1 MSDLQTLVEDPV
13 FISVVNILTLAFVG
27 AICMR
32 CFGYCCAKKQTT
44 RYFGQPPNVVSNT
57 NYIPPEQQDDIEQQ
71 QQQKGIDQSKLEEI
85 QKLYNEKGLVK
96 VKVPPGKSKGDKF
109 RVRIFDGRSIT
120 ATVPTND
127 VSEFYLK
134 VDEEKKKQNWHDNP
148 LAVLPMTVGPF
159 L

>member
-32 CFGYCCAKKQTT
+32 CFGYCCAKKQ
-44 RYFGQPPNVVSNT
+44 PPNVVSNT
-57 NYIPPEQQDDIEQQ
+57 KNYIPPDQQDDIEQRQ
-71 QQQKGIDQSKLEEI
+71 QQNGMDQSKQEEI

-120 ATVPTND
+120 VTVPTNG

-134 VDEEKKKQNWHDNP
+134 VDEDKKKQNWNDNP